1 MAVLTLLTLCGVV
14 LFYKELKLSTFD
26 PTLAAALGFRPT
38 LLHYGLM
45 VLVSLVAVGAFDAVG
60 SILVVAF
67 FIIPPAAAYLL
78 TDRLPRMLAY
88 SALIGAAGAYSGY
101 DLARGSLLG
110 LVRIDDILEEPERSP
125 RPGAGRAVGLLDL
138 GLDGVDDFSL
148 LYGGVGLLA
157 QIRPRLDHGP
167 TPQPAPQL

>member
-14 LFYKELKLSTFD
+14 LFYKELKLTTFD
-26 PTLAAALGFRPT
+26 ATLAAALGFRPT

-45 VLVSLVAVGAFDAVG
+45 VMVSLVAVGAFDAVG

-88 SALIGAAGAYSGY
+88 SALIGGGRRVQRLRSRPRQP
-101 DLARGSLLG
+101 ARA
-110 LVRIDDILEEPERSP
+110 RADRRYFEEPERSP
-125 RPGAGRAVGLLDL
+125 RP
-138 GLDGVDDFSL
+138 
-148 LYGGVGLLA
+148 
-157 QIRPRLDHGP
+157 
-167 TPQPAPQL
+167 